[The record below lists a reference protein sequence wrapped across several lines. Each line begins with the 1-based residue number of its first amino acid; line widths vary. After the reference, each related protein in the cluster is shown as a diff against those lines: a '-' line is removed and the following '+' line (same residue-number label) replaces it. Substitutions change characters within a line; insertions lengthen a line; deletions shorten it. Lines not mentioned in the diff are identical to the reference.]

1 MPSHV
6 NERSHIYTTN
16 EEKSAPKCQSTIK
29 HTNKQK
35 EKEKKYCSP
44 KGEKKA
50 SQDFLAFS
58 SAALYTRKQQ
68 INVFKALS
76 KNSFVLRILHISK
89 EVKCDTNLTY
99 VEI

>member
-1 MPSHV
+1 MSEHDKTHKQA
-6 NERSHIYTTN
+6 ER
-16 EEKSAPKCQSTIK
+16 KR
-29 HTNKQK
+29 
-35 EKEKKYCSP
+35 KKILFP
-44 KGEKKA
+44 KGGKKA
-50 SQDFLAFS
+50 SQDFLAFF

-76 KNSFVLRILHISK
+76 KNNFVLRVLHISK